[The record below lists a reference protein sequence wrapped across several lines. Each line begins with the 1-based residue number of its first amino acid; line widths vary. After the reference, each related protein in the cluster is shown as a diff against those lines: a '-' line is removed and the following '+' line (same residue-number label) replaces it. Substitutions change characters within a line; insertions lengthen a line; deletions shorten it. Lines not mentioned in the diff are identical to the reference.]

1 MGFIFLEAIGKVRKP
16 VKFCSE
22 CGTMLKLDPA
32 KKMLVCPKCGYEEPT
47 EDEVLVAKNSNE
59 QDKIVVIGK
68 KEKNIHTMSQTKVKC
83 PKCENMT
90 AYWWMVQTRSIDES
104 ATQFF
109 RCTKCS
115 HTWRDYS

>member
-1 MGFIFLEAIGKVRKP
+1 

-22 CGTMLKLDPA
+22 CGTVLKLDA
-32 KKMLVCPKCGYEEPT
+32 EKKVYICPKCGAEEKLEGEIVIPRNNK
-47 EDEVLVAKNSNE
+47 EE
-59 QDKIVVIGK
+59 DKIVVIGK
-68 KEKNIHTMSQTKVKC
+68 KERNLKTLPQTKMKC
-83 PKCENMT
+83 PKCDNAT

-115 HTWRDYS
+115 HTWRYYT

>member
-1 MGFIFLEAIGKVRKP
+1 MLDAEKKVYI
-16 VKFCSE
+16 CS
-22 CGTMLKLDPA
+22 
-32 KKMLVCPKCGYEEPT
+32 KCGAEEQM
-47 EDEVLVAKNSNE
+47 EGEIVISRNNKE

-68 KEKNIHTMSQTKVKC
+68 KERNLKTLPQTKVKC
-83 PKCENMT
+83 PKCDNAT